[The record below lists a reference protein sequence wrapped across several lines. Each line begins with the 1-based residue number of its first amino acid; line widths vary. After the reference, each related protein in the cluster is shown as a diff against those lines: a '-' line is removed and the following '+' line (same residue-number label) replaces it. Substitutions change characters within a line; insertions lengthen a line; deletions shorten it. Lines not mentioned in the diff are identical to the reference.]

1 MWCHLLLILPVAG
14 LGLFALLPFPIALP
28 IYLMISGIS
37 LFIYWSVF
45 QAMHRPVT
53 TGPEGMIG
61 KPAEAVTDLSPQG
74 RIRYHGE
81 LWKALASEPIP
92 AGSRVTIV
100 GVNGMRLLVQPS
112 PPSAADQRPARQH
125 QHH

>member
-28 IYLMISGIS
+28 IYLVISGIS
-37 LFIYWSVF
+37 LLIYWSVF

-61 KPAEAVTDLSPQG
+61 KSAETVTDLSPQG

-81 LWKALASEPIP
+81 LWQALASEPIP

-100 GVNGMRLLVQPS
+100 GVNGMRLLVQPFQPR
-112 PPSAADQRPARQH
+112 PPGQHPVKEH